1 MFYYVHGSV
10 ISKCPYLSHI
20 LWTYASKTDV
30 WRNKWMPWESIKM
43 CSDSENCEINWGV
56 WSSSMNTLFMNC
68 SKYEHLSEY
77 LYNCCVYSTLA
88 SFSKGAPSTWNHRI
102 IHVSQN
108 SSSWAS
114 QMIQNFSSSS
124 LGSSCPCTWWLCLG
138 ICSSSW
144 LSALTL
150 TSTAPCTSSS
160 PICPWLTSVS
170 APPPSLRC

>member
-30 WRNKWMPWESIKM
+30 WRNKWMPWGSIKM

-56 WSSSMNTLFMNC
+56 WSSSTNTLFMNC

-77 LYNCCVYSTLA
+77 LYNCCVYSTLT

-102 IHVSQN
+102 IHVSQIPP
-108 SSSWAS
+108 SGLLRWSR
-114 QMIQNFSSSS
+114 
-124 LGSSCPCTWWLCLG
+124 T
-138 ICSSSW
+138 
-144 LSALTL
+144 
-150 TSTAPCTSSS
+150 
-160 PICPWLTSVS
+160 S
-170 APPPSLRC
+170 APPLWALPVPVPGDCAWEPAHHPGCQLWPSPPQPHVLLPLQSVLGWHQYQHHHHP